1 MGWIWRMVYGSGVC
15 RGRHHLVRIVVVP
28 GVIPQIRGYRSE
40 GMGEEEPES
49 LLGDEA
55 ADAGCA
61 EIAEHGSISWEEVKA
76 GLGIERAVG
85 ST

>member
-1 MGWIWRMVYGSGVC
+1 M
-15 RGRHHLVRIVVVP
+15 
-28 GVIPQIRGYRSE
+28 IPQIRGYRSE
-40 GMGEEEPES
+40 GKAEEEAES

-61 EIAEHGSISWEEVKA
+61 EIAEHGTISWEEVKA
-76 GLGIERAVG
+76 NLGREDAVG